1 MLSIFPSILA
11 TPEKGWE
18 HASTVTS
25 KKAALLRYALPLITI
40 ASACAFAGSFL
51 VSENVHWVT
60 GVWRFMVMFI
70 SLFTGVYFADFCIRV
85 SYRQI
90 FKVRPDFSRTLIFT
104 IFSFS
109 GVIAVII
116 LDELVEDMFF
126 ISAFYLY
133 TFYIVYEVCN
143 KFWQMENVQSD
154 KKNIF
159 VLIASLSVIAWPE
172 LIRRLLFVAMPG
184 LK

>member
-18 HASTVTS
+18 HAARITS
-25 KKAALLRYALPLITI
+25 KRAVLMRYALPLILI
-40 ASACAFAGSFL
+40 ASSCAFAGTFIASD
-51 VSENVHWVT
+51 NVQWVT
-60 GVWRFMVMFI
+60 AVWRFIVMFI
-70 SLFTGVYFADFCIRV
+70 SLFMGIYLADFCIRI
-85 SYRQI
+85 SYRNL
-90 FKVRPDFSRTLIFT
+90 FKTKPDFTRTLIFT

-116 LDELVEDMFF
+116 LDEIVEDMFF

-133 TFYIVYEVCN
+133 TFYIVYEGCN
-143 KFWQMENVQSD
+143 IFLDMKDVPSD

-159 VLIASLSVIAWPE
+159 IFLASGAIIAWPVI
-172 LIRRLLFVAMPG
+172 LRGLLFVTMPG

>member
-11 TPEKGWE
+11 TPRKGWE
-18 HASTVTS
+18 HAAAVTS
-25 KKAALLRYALPLITI
+25 KKAVLLRYALPLIFI
-40 ASACAFAGSFL
+40 DSLCAFANTFI
-51 VSENVHWVT
+51 VSDSVQWVT
-60 GVWRFMVMFI
+60 GVWRFIVMFI
-70 SLFTGVYFADFCIRV
+70 SLFMGVYLADFCIRI
-85 SYRQI
+85 SYRSL
-90 FKVRPDFSRTLIFT
+90 FKTKPDFSRTLIFT

-109 GVIAVII
+109 VVMAVII

-133 TFYIVYEVCN
+133 TFYIVYEGCN
-143 KFWQMENVQSD
+143 IFFQMDDVPSD

-159 VLIASLSVIAWPE
+159 ILVASLAIMAWPV

-184 LK
+184 LQ

>member
-1 MLSIFPSILA
+1 MCTGLLA
-11 TPEKGWE
+11 
-18 HASTVTS
+18 
-25 KKAALLRYALPLITI
+25 
-40 ASACAFAGSFL
+40 C
-51 VSENVHWVT
+51 
-60 GVWRFMVMFI
+60 GVLW
-70 SLFTGVYFADFCIRV
+70 LC
-85 SYRQI
+85 YRQI

-133 TFYIVYEVCN
+133 TFYIVYEGCN

>member
-11 TPEKGWE
+11 TPQKGWE
-18 HASTVTS
+18 HAIKVTS
-25 KKAALLRYALPLITI
+25 KKAALMRYALPLITI
-40 ASACAFAGSFL
+40 ASACAFAGTFI
-51 VSENVHWVT
+51 VSENVQWAT
-60 GVWRFMVMFI
+60 GVWRFIAMFI
-70 SLFTGVYFADFCIRV
+70 SLFSGVYFADFSIRLL
-85 SYRQI
+85 YRNL
-90 FKVRPDFSRTLIFT
+90 FKTKPDFTRTLIFT
-104 IFSFS
+104 IFAFS
-109 GVIAVII
+109 GVIAVVI

-133 TFYIVYEVCN
+133 TFYIVYEGCN
-143 KFWQMENVQSD
+143 IFLQMEDVPSD

-159 VLIASLSVIAWPE
+159 VLIASISIIAWPE